1 MGNLGPSFWI
11 PFILTMSIIGTV
23 YTIFALNFVLNI
35 LIMALYLE
43 QWKII
48 SNSVGKVIM
57 SIVNLVLMM
66 LTQSVMM
73 FEYGLYWYWQSVF
86 IWADFAHQA
95 LLWYIHRN
103 DYKDDKERDER
114 YKEEQDKAK
123 EEAEQ

>member
-1 MGNLGPSFWI
+1 MI
-11 PFILTMSIIGTV
+11 
-23 YTIFALNFVLNI
+23 
-35 LIMALYLE
+35 
-43 QWKII
+43 
-48 SNSVGKVIM
+48 
-57 SIVNLVLMM
+57 